1 MSEEREEGPIMTG
14 GMDSSFEERE
24 DAPTSIDATD
34 NPDSIEVSVAE
45 PQEEKVQEQNTEIE
59 QVQEEPR
66 ISKGKQKRRIT
77 SYLSNISKQ
86 VEKQGNQIN
95 KLTMLIQSFQKQTKP
110 ISAGIGQ
117 PQFQSIKQIISQISQ
132 LQKQV
137 TQVQKEMQKLRTA
150 PIARSKSKSRSKFP
164 YYDLNF
170 LTRLNAT
177 SPYNV
182 TQNAQILRVDLA
194 NPTKILPIA
203 YVNQIEDKAAAHGD
217 WESSGILDAS
227 KYFGDGSWLVDVQ
240 AHTIDEGG
248 QLLLLKIP
256 GS

>member
-24 DAPTSIDATD
+24 GAPTSIDATD
-34 NPDSIEVSVAE
+34 NPNSIEVSDAE
-45 PQEEKVQEQNTEIE
+45 PQEERVQEQNREIE
-59 QVQEEPR
+59 QVQAEPR

-150 PIARSKSKSRSKFP
+150 PIARARSKSKSRSKKL
-164 YYDLNF
+164 Y
-170 LTRLNAT
+170 R
-177 SPYNV
+177 
-182 TQNAQILRVDLA
+182 
-194 NPTKILPIA
+194 
-203 YVNQIEDKAAAHGD
+203 
-217 WESSGILDAS
+217 
-227 KYFGDGSWLVDVQ
+227 
-240 AHTIDEGG
+240 
-248 QLLLLKIP
+248 
-256 GS
+256 